1 MDERRIAVL
10 GFYVDK
16 GKPKAKLRKNGVVI
30 SDRQLCRHLLRLET
44 KIPLTAENLEA
55 FKLRVA
61 EKLPDFLQS
70 QACDFVFEVWQKEW
84 DKRNR

>member
-1 MDERRIAVL
+1 
-10 GFYVDK
+10 
-16 GKPKAKLRKNGVVI
+16 VVI
-30 SDRQLCRHLLRLET
+30 SDKQLCRHLLRLDT

-55 FKLRVA
+55 FKLRVT
-61 EKLPDFLQS
+61 EKLPDFLQR